1 MIKAIQTFCRSENG
15 SLTLSAEV
23 LVLAPAFVAFAM
35 GASEKI
41 TDRITGGDL
50 WKYARAEAQ
59 VQTHIRAQ
67 DAFLAKSLPAT
78 PIGDE
83 TASLSRLDRSVA
95 AFVETGR

>member
-15 SLTLSAEV
+15 SLTLSAEA
-23 LVLAPAFVAFAM
+23 LVLAPAFVACAM

-59 VQTHIRAQ
+59 VQAQ
-67 DAFLAKSLPAT
+67 DAFLTKSLPAT